1 MDMYQ
6 LIMVPT
12 PSNDGA
18 ATILKQFI
26 NQPPQQVLLYWHST
40 YGEEHLCYVT
50 RTSCT
55 RSIQLLRQYW
65 NEAVDRCHQNSGG

>member
-26 NQPPQQVLLYWHST
+26 NQPPQLH
-40 YGEEHLCYVT
+40 
-50 RTSCT
+50 
-55 RSIQLLRQYW
+55 
-65 NEAVDRCHQNSGG
+65 